1 MVKRCHHRRGERRAR
16 RARRVQRKKQKK
28 RPQAPQTGGLYSV
41 YENLRMAAKHAKTL
55 PKDNLFR
62 RVTVNRYG
70 IPRAMQKKMYYYN

>member
-1 MVKRCHHRRGERRAR
+1 MGKKKRKPGGKRKRRRH
-16 RARRVQRKKQKK
+16 KKQV
-28 RPQAPQTGGLYSV
+28 GGLYSV